1 MSAERD
7 NLLPNGRIISCKAP
21 PGGKCIQLAIQ
32 LVAMNRRGMLAEN
45 GVLPYRKAAD

>member
-32 LVAMNRRGMLAEN
+32 LVAMLAEN